1 MQIISNYNIQ
11 PKVSYNEMNHPSFGR
26 KLNLFLY
33 GEAGQVLKNLSENTV
48 LGQKASENTVY
59 GLALLALSAL
69 GANELQGKGI
79 DDIRA
84 YVSEQLENLRKNVKK
99 DSCRKKR
106 ETNIETRKSLLKE
119 MASCGMTQEQIS
131 AKLNISPSLVSKEM
145 KKYGIQTDFSKK
157 YNTGLAKIS
166 NGSIKLN
173 EAISEKGYRKR
184 MLQNLKQYPDLCE
197 KYKRMLLDSKK
208 YSKDQY
214 KQFLLQV
221 FEAIMYDL
229 SKRDEIKYHSAY
241 FDVLNTKYINDLENI
256 CKNYYSNMQADGSS
270 WKMLVLLKGEKI
282 SSEELEEWTHYP
294 EFNCDEFMTLR
305 EYKPEQKQ
313 KLAELKRNGEFL
325 NIDIWKVLF
334 HEEQNN
340 ERNVY
345 KVNFDEEKSLTD
357 YLKTICKIHEI
368 AYGEPIILG
377 KEKTYEKFNWLHIK
391 DEFFGIL
398 KHDTQLDAIY
408 NLLKYMDAEEMKKY
422 SYSSEE
428 VRDLDPN
435 GLEYKTLLHDVRR
448 AVHNIDFDDPNN
460 IKINQLADIMNR
472 KDLFEDIMVTPH
484 SILRFIS
491 RIVLKN
497 NYNPNLENVM
507 PEKLNLFREELKG
520 ELTNSPI
527 IWTYTEKFRT
537 GTAPQIQIKES
548 SIGDFITITL
558 DKTGHIHTIY
568 EDRYSIIRAKQ
579 KAMNSEFR
587 KKLLEK

>member
-173 EAISEKGYRKR
+173 EAISEKVYRKR

-313 KLAELKRNGEFL
+313 KLAELKRNGEFS

-345 KVNFDEEKSLTD
+345 KVNFGEEKSLTD

-428 VRDLDPN
+428 VRDLDQN

-460 IKINQLADIMNR
+460 VKINQLADIMNR

-527 IWTYTEKFRT
+527 IWTYAEKFRT